1 MILGWQWHKK
11 VLWMRIILVN
21 SGLFLFF
28 LLSAPF
34 LVLLPSM
41 NIAVGGLIT
50 IVIVG
55 VAVCFKIEGLS
66 YTRLFKKYRN
76 DGEPIFRCKNQCMVL
91 GLNEDCIAQYPSG
104 KDNLLAW
111 LDGPEQWPLL
121 ALSKKTRFFQWYQVE
136 KISMGLAN
144 TEVLFKLEGGQELKW
159 LPENEDERTRL
170 FNAIQITSPIPLE
183 LTERKSFKL
192 VYTSGLVWLVIPP
205 IMIGLQVIGRGA
217 GWMAK
222 PNAQDLAPK
231 VGQANGLITI
241 AFNATHF
248 ITQNLPAFLWIP
260 TGIIISGLSFWLLWK
275 MLRKD
280 TNELVLT
287 KPNQNEMGSI

>member
-1 MILGWQWHKK
+1 
-11 VLWMRIILVN
+11 MRIILVN

-34 LVLLPSM
+34 LFLFLSK

-217 GWMAK
+217 GWMDK
-222 PNAQDLAPK
+222 PNARDLAPQA
-231 VGQANGLITI
+231 GQANGLMTI

-260 TGIIISGLSFWLLWK
+260 TGVIISGLSFWLLWK

-280 TNELVLT
+280 TNELILT
-287 KPNQNEMGSI
+287 KPNPEQFNLTAANP

>member
-1 MILGWQWHKK
+1 
-11 VLWMRIILVN
+11 MRIILVN
-21 SGLFLFF
+21 CGLFLFF

-34 LVLLPSM
+34 LFLFLSK

-50 IVIVG
+50 IIIIG
-55 VAVCFKIEGLS
+55 FAVCFKIEGPS

-76 DGEPIFRCKNQCMVL
+76 DGEPIFRCKNQSIVL

-136 KISMGLAN
+136 RVSMGLAN
-144 TEVLFKLEGGQELKW
+144 KEVMFKLEGGQELKW

-170 FNAIQITSPIPLE
+170 FNAIQITSPTPLE
-183 LTERKSFKL
+183 LTDRKSFKL
-192 VYTSGLVWLVIPP
+192 VYSGLVWFVIPL
-205 IMIGLQVIGRGA
+205 IMIGVQVISRGA
-217 GWMAK
+217 GCMDK
-222 PNAQDLAPK
+222 PNARDLAPQA
-231 VGQANGLITI
+231 GQANGLITM
-241 AFNATHF
+241 AFKATHF

-260 TGIIISGLSFWLLWK
+260 TGILISGLSTWLLWK
-275 MLRKD
+275 ILRKD

-287 KPNQNEMGSI
+287 KPNTEQFNSTAANP

>member
-1 MILGWQWHKK
+1 
-11 VLWMRIILVN
+11 MRIIFVN

-34 LVLLPSM
+34 LFLFLSM

-50 IVIVG
+50 MVIVG
-55 VAVCFKIEGLS
+55 FVVCFKIEGPS
-66 YTRLFKKYRN
+66 YTRLFKKFRN
-76 DGEPIFRCKNQCMVL
+76 DGEAVFRCRNQSLVL

-104 KDNLLAW
+104 KENLLAW

-121 ALSKKTRFFQWYQVE
+121 TSSKKTRFFQWYQVE
-136 KISMGLAN
+136 RIFMGLASK
-144 TEVLFKLEGGQELKW
+144 EVIFKLEGGQELKW

-170 FNAIQITSPIPLE
+170 FNAIQITSPTPLH

-192 VYTSGLVWLVIPP
+192 VYSGLVWLVIPL

-217 GWMAK
+217 GWMDK
-222 PNAQDLAPK
+222 PNAQDLA
-231 VGQANGLITI
+231 GQAGKANAFITLV
-241 AFNATHF
+241 FNATHF
-248 ITQNLPAFLWIP
+248 ITQNLPSFLWIP
-260 TGIIISGLSFWLLWK
+260 TGILISGLSTWLLWK
-275 MLRKD
+275 ILRKD

-287 KPNQNEMGSI
+287 KPNPEQFNLTAANP

>member
-1 MILGWQWHKK
+1 
-11 VLWMRIILVN
+11 
-21 SGLFLFF
+21 
-28 LLSAPF
+28 
-34 LVLLPSM
+34 
-41 NIAVGGLIT
+41 
-50 IVIVG
+50 
-55 VAVCFKIEGLS
+55 
-66 YTRLFKKYRN
+66 
-76 DGEPIFRCKNQCMVL
+76 MVL
-91 GLNEDCIAQYPSG
+91 GVNEDCIAQYPSG
-104 KDNLLAW
+104 KENLLAW

-136 KISMGLAN
+136 RISMGLAN
-144 TEVLFKLEGGQELKW
+144 KEVMFKLEGGQELKW

-170 FNAIQITSPIPLE
+170 FNAIQITSPTPLE
-183 LTERKSFKL
+183 LTEQKSFKL
-192 VYTSGLVWLVIPP
+192 VYSGLVWLVIPP

-231 VGQANGLITI
+231 AGQANGLVTI

-260 TGIIISGLSFWLLWK
+260 TGILISGLSAWLLWK
-275 MLRKD
+275 ILRKD

>member
-1 MILGWQWHKK
+1 
-11 VLWMRIILVN
+11 MRIILVN
-21 SGLFLFF
+21 SPLFLFF
-28 LLSAPF
+28 FLIAPF
-34 LVLLPSM
+34 LVLLPSK

-50 IVIVG
+50 IIIVAF
-55 VAVCFKIEGLS
+55 AVCFKIEGLS

-76 DGEPIFRCKNQCMVL
+76 DGEPIFRCRNQCMVL

-121 ALSKKTRFFQWYQVE
+121 TLSKKTRFFQWYQVE
-136 KISMGLAN
+136 RVSMGLAN
-144 TEVLFKLEGGQELKW
+144 KEVLFKLDGGQELKW
-159 LPENEDERTRL
+159 LPENEDERIRL
-170 FNAIQITSPIPLE
+170 FNAIQLTSPTSLE

-192 VYTSGLVWLVIPP
+192 VYSGLVWLVIPL

-217 GWMAK
+217 GWMDK
-222 PNAQDLAPK
+222 PNAQDLAPQA
-231 VGQANGLITI
+231 GQANGLMTM
-241 AFNATHF
+241 AFKATHF

-260 TGIIISGLSFWLLWK
+260 TGILIAGSSAWLLWK
-275 MLRKD
+275 ILRKD

-287 KPNQNEMGSI
+287 KPNPEQFNLTAANP

>member
-1 MILGWQWHKK
+1 
-11 VLWMRIILVN
+11 MRIILVN

-34 LVLLPSM
+34 LFIFLSI

-50 IVIVG
+50 IVIIAF
-55 VAVCFKIEGLS
+55 AVCFKIEGPS

-76 DGEPIFRCKNQCMVL
+76 DGEPVFRCRNQSLVL

-121 ALSKKTRFFQWYQVE
+121 TLSKKTRFFQWYQVE
-136 KISMGLAN
+136 RISMGLAN
-144 TEVLFKLEGGQELKW
+144 KDVMFKLEGGQELKW

-170 FNAIQITSPIPLE
+170 FNAIQITSPSHLE

-192 VYTSGLVWLVIPP
+192 VYSGLVWLVIPL
-205 IMIGLQVIGRGA
+205 ITIGLQVIGRGA
-217 GWMAK
+217 GWMDK
-222 PNAQDLAPK
+222 PNARDLAPK
-231 VGQANGLITI
+231 AGQANGLMTI

-248 ITQNLPAFLWIP
+248 ITQNLPAFL
-260 TGIIISGLSFWLLWK
+260 
-275 MLRKD
+275 
-280 TNELVLT
+280 
-287 KPNQNEMGSI
+287 

>member
-1 MILGWQWHKK
+1 
-11 VLWMRIILVN
+11 MRIILVN
-21 SGLFLFF
+21 RGLFLFF

-34 LVLLPSM
+34 LFLFLSM
-41 NIAVGGLIT
+41 NIALGGLIT
-50 IVIVG
+50 MVIVG
-55 VAVCFKIEGLS
+55 LAVCFKIEGLS

-76 DGEPIFRCKNQCMVL
+76 DGVAIFRCRNQSLVL

-121 ALSKKTRFFQWYQVE
+121 TLSKKTRFFQWYQVE
-136 KISMGLAN
+136 RIFMGLAN
-144 TEVLFKLEGGQELKW
+144 KEVLFKLEGGQELKW

-170 FNAIQITSPIPLE
+170 FNAIQTTSPSHLE
-183 LTERKSFKL
+183 LTERKSFQL
-192 VYTSGLVWLVIPP
+192 VYSGLVWLVIPL

-217 GWMAK
+217 GWMDK
-222 PNAQDLAPK
+222 PNAQDLAPQ
-231 VGQANGLITI
+231 GRAQPNAFITM

-248 ITQNLPAFLWIP
+248 ITQNLPEFLWIP
-260 TGIIISGLSFWLLWK
+260 TGILISALSTWLLWK
-275 MLRKD
+275 ILRKD

-287 KPNQNEMGSI
+287 KPNPEQFNLTAANS

>member
-21 SGLFLFF
+21 SPLFLFF
-28 LLSAPF
+28 FLITPF

-111 LDGPEQWPLL
+111 LDGPEHWPLL
-121 ALSKKTRFFQWYQVE
+121 TLSKKTRFFQWYQVE

>member
-1 MILGWQWHKK
+1 
-11 VLWMRIILVN
+11 MRIILVN

-34 LVLLPSM
+34 LFLFLSM

-50 IVIVG
+50 MVIVAF
-55 VAVCFKIEGLS
+55 AVCFKIEGPS

-76 DGEPIFRCKNQCMVL
+76 DGEPVFRCRNQSLVL
-91 GLNEDCIAQYPSG
+91 GLNDDCIAQYPSG

-111 LDGPEQWPLL
+111 LDGPEHWPLL
-121 ALSKKTRFFQWYQVE
+121 TLSKKTRFFQWYQVE
-136 KISMGLAN
+136 RISMGLAN
-144 TEVLFKLEGGQELKW
+144 KEVMFKLEGGQELKW

-170 FNAIQITSPIPLE
+170 FNAIQITSPSHLQ

-192 VYTSGLVWLVIPP
+192 VYSGLVWLVIPL

-217 GWMAK
+217 GWMDK
-222 PNAQDLAPK
+222 PNAQDLAGQ
-231 VGQANGLITI
+231 VGKPDAFITM
-241 AFNATHF
+241 AFKATHF
-248 ITQNLPAFLWIP
+248 ITQNLPEFLWIP
-260 TGIIISGLSFWLLWK
+260 TGILISALSSWLLWK
-275 MLRKD
+275 IIRKD

-287 KPNQNEMGSI
+287 KPNPEQFNLTAANP

>member
-1 MILGWQWHKK
+1 
-11 VLWMRIILVN
+11 MRIILVN

-34 LVLLPSM
+34 LFLFLSK

-192 VYTSGLVWLVIPP
+192 VYSGLVWLVIPP

-217 GWMAK
+217 GWMDK
-222 PNAQDLAPK
+222 PNARDLAPQA
-231 VGQANGLITI
+231 GQANGLMTI

-260 TGIIISGLSFWLLWK
+260 TGVIISGLSFWLLWK

-280 TNELVLT
+280 TNELILT

>member
-1 MILGWQWHKK
+1 
-11 VLWMRIILVN
+11 MRIILVN
-21 SGLFLFF
+21 GGLFLFF

-34 LVLLPSM
+34 LFIFLSK

-50 IVIVG
+50 IIIIG
-55 VAVCFKIEGLS
+55 FAVCFKIEGPS

-76 DGEPIFRCKNQCMVL
+76 DGEPIFRCKNQSIVL

-136 KISMGLAN
+136 RVSMGLAN
-144 TEVLFKLEGGQELKW
+144 KEVMFKLEGGQELKW

-170 FNAIQITSPIPLE
+170 FNAIQITSPTPLE
-183 LTERKSFKL
+183 LTDRKSFKL
-192 VYTSGLVWLVIPP
+192 VYSGLVWVVFPL
-205 IMIGLQVIGRGA
+205 IMIGVQVISRGA
-217 GWMAK
+217 GWMDK
-222 PNAQDLAPK
+222 PNARDLAPQA
-231 VGQANGLITI
+231 GQANGLITM
-241 AFNATHF
+241 AFKATHF

-260 TGIIISGLSFWLLWK
+260 TGILISGLSTWLLWK
-275 MLRKD
+275 ILRKD

-287 KPNQNEMGSI
+287 KPNTEQFNSTAANP

>member
-1 MILGWQWHKK
+1 
-11 VLWMRIILVN
+11 MRIILVN
-21 SGLFLFF
+21 SPLFLFF
-28 LLSAPF
+28 FLITPF

>member
-1 MILGWQWHKK
+1 
-11 VLWMRIILVN
+11 MRIILVN

-34 LVLLPSM
+34 LFIFLSI
-41 NIAVGGLIT
+41 NIAFGGFIT
-50 IVIVG
+50 IVIIG
-55 VAVCFKIEGLS
+55 LAVCFKIEGPS

-76 DGEPIFRCKNQCMVL
+76 DREPIFRCRNQCMVL

-136 KISMGLAN
+136 KISMGLVN
-144 TEVLFKLEGGQELKW
+144 KEVLFKLEGGQELKW

-170 FNAIQITSPIPLE
+170 FNAIQLTTPTPLE

-192 VYTSGLVWLVIPP
+192 VYSGLVWLVIPL

-217 GWMAK
+217 GWMDK
-222 PNAQDLAPK
+222 PNARDLA
-231 VGQANGLITI
+231 GQPGQNIELLTM
-241 AFNATHF
+241 AFKATHF
-248 ITQNLPAFLWIP
+248 ITQNLPGFLWIP
-260 TGIIISGLSFWLLWK
+260 TGILISALSSWLLWK
-275 MLRKD
+275 ILRKD
-280 TNELVLT
+280 TNELILT
-287 KPNQNEMGSI
+287 KPNPEQFNLTAANPLAL

>member
-21 SGLFLFF
+21 SPLFLFF
-28 LLSAPF
+28 FLITPF

-50 IVIVG
+50 IVF
-55 VAVCFKIEGLS
+55 VASVVCFKIEGPS

-144 TEVLFKLEGGQELKW
+144 TEVMFKLEGGQELKW

-170 FNAIQITSPIPLE
+170 FNAIQITSPTPLE

-192 VYTSGLVWLVIPP
+192 VYSGLVWLVIPP

-231 VGQANGLITI
+231 VGQANGLMTI

>member
-1 MILGWQWHKK
+1 
-11 VLWMRIILVN
+11 MRIILVN

-34 LVLLPSM
+34 LFIFLSI

-50 IVIVG
+50 IVIVAF
-55 VAVCFKIEGLS
+55 AVCFKIEGPS

-76 DGEPIFRCKNQCMVL
+76 DGEPIFRCRNQSMVL

-104 KDNLLAW
+104 KENLLAW

-136 KISMGLAN
+136 RVSMGLAN
-144 TEVLFKLEGGQELKW
+144 KDVMFKLEGGQELKW

-170 FNAIQITSPIPLE
+170 FNAIQITSPSHLE

-192 VYTSGLVWLVIPP
+192 VYSGLVWLVIPL
-205 IMIGLQVIGRGA
+205 IMIGFQVIGRGA
-217 GWMAK
+217 GWMDK
-222 PNAQDLAPK
+222 PNAQDLA
-231 VGQANGLITI
+231 GQAGKPDAVITM
-241 AFNATHF
+241 AFKATHF
-248 ITQNLPAFLWIP
+248 ITQNLPEFLWIP
-260 TGIIISGLSFWLLWK
+260 TGILISALSSWLLWK
-275 MLRKD
+275 ILRKD
-280 TNELVLT
+280 TNELILT
-287 KPNQNEMGSI
+287 KPNPEQFNLTAANP

>member
-1 MILGWQWHKK
+1 
-11 VLWMRIILVN
+11 MRIILVN

-34 LVLLPSM
+34 LFLFLSM

-50 IVIVG
+50 MVIG
-55 VAVCFKIEGLS
+55 GFAVCFKIEGLS
-66 YTRLFKKYRN
+66 YTRLFKKFRN
-76 DGEPIFRCKNQCMVL
+76 DGEPVFRCKNQSLVL
-91 GLNEDCIAQYPSG
+91 GLNDDCIAQYPSG

-111 LDGPEQWPLL
+111 LDGPEHWPLL
-121 ALSKKTRFFQWYQVE
+121 TLSKKTRFFQWYQVE
-136 KISMGLAN
+136 RISMGLAN
-144 TEVLFKLEGGQELKW
+144 KEVMFKLEGGQELKW

-170 FNAIQITSPIPLE
+170 FNAIQTTSPSHLQ

-192 VYTSGLVWLVIPP
+192 VYSGLVWLVIPL

-231 VGQANGLITI
+231 AGQANGLITL

-260 TGIIISGLSFWLLWK
+260 TGILISALSSWLLWK
-275 MLRKD
+275 ILRKD
-280 TNELVLT
+280 TNELILT
-287 KPNQNEMGSI
+287 KPNPEQFNLTAANP